1 MTTYWE
7 PEFVNALKDVDV
19 KVVFEA
25 GARTG
30 EETIMLSNIFPN
42 ANVYSFECNPMVV
55 HVTRAAL
62 VVAQTYTFFHM
73 AWVIRMKVCHFI
85 HSWME
90 ILVLLLSSSGQTF
103 TGHKWKPDTSI

>member
-30 EETIMLSNIFPN
+30 EETITLSKHISKCKRIF
-42 ANVYSFECNPMVV
+42 
-55 HVTRAAL
+55 
-62 VVAQTYTFFHM
+62 
-73 AWVIRMKVCHFI
+73 I
-85 HSWME
+85 
-90 ILVLLLSSSGQTF
+90 
-103 TGHKWKPDTSI
+103 